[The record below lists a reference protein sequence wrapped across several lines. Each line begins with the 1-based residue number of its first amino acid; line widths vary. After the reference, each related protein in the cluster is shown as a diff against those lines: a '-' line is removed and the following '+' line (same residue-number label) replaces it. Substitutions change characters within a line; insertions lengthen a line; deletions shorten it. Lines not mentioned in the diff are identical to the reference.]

1 MATLENRP
9 VELRPADIQP
19 LDVIYFDA
27 GGMFAHEGFTS
38 GLLIIMREILR
49 EFARQKMSVGVL
61 STVDIG
67 RVRFPDTAAPGIR
80 VRTEAGLNIIENIFS
95 SDQVRQVDQV
105 HRDTMTILRRLS
117 PKFIVMNSPAVFL
130 SGNDVL
136 YRKWANETGAEIIH
150 VVADHLFPTQQSHEP
165 NMVSRLY
172 QEMRKGLAISL
183 TDSIKTKFDNV
194 SGMTSTRFRNP
205 FVLEEVVARR
215 PNINARQRV
224 GMVNLHPIKGRA
236 VFHEIA
242 CRMPELEFLIAKN
255 WPDVDDYGQIPS
267 NVTVEDFFDEPR
279 DFYQEIAVLLVPS
292 LHEDGPTRVVIE
304 AMLNRIPVVAN
315 RIGSIPDAGDD
326 NVLFIEPP
334 EILGF
339 DLNGDVLVPRL
350 EQGSLDRCV
359 DEYCRA
365 IALAMSHAPS
375 ISGQIER
382 AHAMASSYVSDA
394 QRTLE
399 LLVKRWIEVWNRAD
413 GSRKDR
419 CE

>member
-1 MATLENRP
+1 MATLEKQP

-49 EFARQKMSVGVL
+49 AFARQEMSVGVL

-80 VRTEAGLNIIENIFS
+80 VRTEAGLDIIENVFS
-95 SDQVRQVDQV
+95 PDQARQVDQV
-105 HRDTMTILRRLS
+105 HRDTTAILRRIS
-117 PKFIVMNSPAVFL
+117 PRFILMNSPAVFL
-130 SGNDVL
+130 SETDVL

-150 VVADHLFPTQQSHEP
+150 VVADHLFPTQRSHEP
-165 NMVSRLY
+165 DMVSRLY
-172 QEMRKGLAISL
+172 KEMRNGAAISL
-183 TDSIKTKFDNV
+183 TDSIKTKFDSA
-194 SGMTSTRFRNP
+194 SGMTSTRFKNP
-205 FVLEEVVARR
+205 FVLDEVVASR
-215 PNINARQRV
+215 PNTNISQRV

-242 CRMPELEFLIAKN
+242 RRMPELDFLIAKN
-255 WPDVDDYGQIPS
+255 WPDVDEYGQSPS
-267 NVTVEDFFDEPR
+267 NVTVKDFFEEPR

-292 LHEDGPTRVVIE
+292 LHEDGPARVVIE

-315 RIGSIPDAGDD
+315 RIGSIPDAGEE
-326 NVLFIEPP
+326 NVLLIEPP

-339 DLNGDVLVPRL
+339 ELNGDVLVPRL
-350 EQGSLDRCV
+350 EQDSLDRCV
-359 DEYCRA
+359 SDYCGA

-375 ISGQIER
+375 ISSQVER
-382 AHAMASSYVSDA
+382 AHAMASSYASDA

-399 LLVKRWIEVWNRAD
+399 CLVKNWIEVWNRAH
-413 GSRKDR
+413 GGRR
-419 CE
+419 VPL